1 MSGVSS
7 GVGAQG
13 LMQVMPKTAKWLIR
27 KLDLK
32 ELKGKPLVDPNTN
45 VALAPP
51 T

>member
-32 ELKGKPLVDPNTN
+32 ELKGKPLVDPTPT
-45 VALAPP
+45 LHWAPP